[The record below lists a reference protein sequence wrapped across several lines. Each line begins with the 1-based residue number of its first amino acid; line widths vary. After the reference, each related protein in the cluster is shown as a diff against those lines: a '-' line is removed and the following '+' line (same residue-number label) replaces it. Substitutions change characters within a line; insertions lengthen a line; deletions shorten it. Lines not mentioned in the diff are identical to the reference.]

1 MRYDGQKSLRDYFT
15 REKHAVISAPSEINS
30 ACSPSGSKRSLSD
43 DEVEPLS
50 STPARKKLSVR
61 ERVVVIES
69 DEDEENIFER
79 STKYRNSNFFHSPSE
94 ASIFRGGR
102 SRHRLSSSAG
112 KKKSTR
118 SRAGKWSCAVC
129 TYSNH
134 PLISYCEMCSAGR
147 DSHPASSSAESL
159 ELEQSNPAVTSSSD
173 VNRST
178 SDTHGEVSRPPFR
191 RQNSDNRLSSPLRG
205 SRTPSPCLFSESD
218 ADDEATEMSESS
230 SGTARLSVISDTS
243 LLKSLSIDSDK
254 PTDACYVSS
263 SHEDEH
269 HATSDKAE
277 FSSGL
282 NIDFSNTAVHKLFQ
296 YSCSRN
302 SSRIYLYDK
311 VLSASAL
318 FCWLHCCNT
327 GWSKTW
333 IVFLFSHLFAFQRL
347 SLLIVEIKKTTQLD
361 MMHLNYTWCCCSST
375 SDPRCFCL
383 FVLSTHSKQRICHKS
398 CNTAL
403 LL

>member
-1 MRYDGQKSLRDYFT
+1 MRYEGQKSLRDYFT
-15 REKHAVISAPSEINS
+15 SEKHAVISAPSEMRS
-30 ACSPSGSKRSLSD
+30 ACSPSGGKRSLSD

-50 STPARKKLSVR
+50 STPARKKPSVR
-61 ERVVVIES
+61 EHVIVIDS
-69 DEDEENIFER
+69 DEDQENIFER

-102 SRHRLSSSAG
+102 SRHRLPSLAG
-112 KKKSTR
+112 KKKGTR

-173 VNRST
+173 VNRSA
-178 SDTHGEVSRPPFR
+178 SDTHREVSRPPFR
-191 RQNSDNRLSSPLRG
+191 RRNSDNRLSSSLRG

-218 ADDEATEMSESS
+218 ADDEATEVNETSN
-230 SGTARLSVISDTS
+230 ISDTS

-263 SHEDEH
+263 SHEDENR
-269 HATSDKAE
+269 ATSDKAE
-277 FSSGL
+277 FSSAL
-282 NIDFSNTAVHKLFQ
+282 NIDFSNTAVHELFQ

-311 VLSASAL
+311 VLL
-318 FCWLHCCNT
+318 TF
-327 GWSKTW
+327 
-333 IVFLFSHLFAFQRL
+333 
-347 SLLIVEIKKTTQLD
+347 
-361 MMHLNYTWCCCSST
+361 
-375 SDPRCFCL
+375 
-383 FVLSTHSKQRICHKS
+383 
-398 CNTAL
+398 
-403 LL
+403 